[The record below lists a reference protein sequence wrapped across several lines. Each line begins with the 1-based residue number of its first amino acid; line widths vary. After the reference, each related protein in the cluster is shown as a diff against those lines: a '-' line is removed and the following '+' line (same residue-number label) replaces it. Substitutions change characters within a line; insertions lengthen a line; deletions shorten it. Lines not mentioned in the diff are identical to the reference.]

1 MQIKDFQEISEK
13 LIPTFKKAGD
23 VAIEIQN
30 KKIKITKKP
39 DGTPVT
45 DGDLQTNE
53 IIMKAIKILTP
64 NIPIVSEETVN
75 LKEKNIYKTFWLI
88 DPIDGTRD
96 YIEQKSEY
104 TINAALIIDRIPEIG
119 LINAPKKNRMFFS
132 YGKNH
137 AFEISDNKKTLL
149 NCKKKTGE
157 GKIFALI
164 HNGNPSEKISDF
176 LKKNNVFKIIKMS
189 SSLKFCVIAAGEAD
203 IYACEPRAFEWDIAA
218 GHAIVKHS
226 GGLVTSDDGAQV
238 LYGKIDFKNP
248 ALVVKRS
255 ILLEK

>member
-1 MQIKDFQEISEK
+1 MQIKDLEEISEK
-13 LIPTFKKAGD
+13 LIPAFKKAGD
-23 VAIEIQN
+23 VAVELQN
-30 KKIKITKKP
+30 KKIKITKKS

-64 NIPIVSEETVN
+64 SIPIVSEETVN

-137 AFEISDNKKTLL
+137 AFEVSDNKKTLL
-149 NCKKKTGE
+149 NCKKK
-157 GKIFALI
+157 
-164 HNGNPSEKISDF
+164 N
-176 LKKNNVFKIIKMS
+176 
-189 SSLKFCVIAAGEAD
+189 
-203 IYACEPRAFEWDIAA
+203 
-218 GHAIVKHS
+218 
-226 GGLVTSDDGAQV
+226 
-238 LYGKIDFKNP
+238 
-248 ALVVKRS
+248 
-255 ILLEK
+255 